1 MFWIICIIIGILDF
15 ILIKL
20 ITKQEDDNIFDE
32 EDIFIPVFFVIGPF
46 IPVLNWIILIILSI
60 YFMSEIKWNK
70 IFYKIYGKKR
80 N

>member
-20 ITKQEDDNIFDE
+20 ITKQEDDDSFDE
-32 EDIFIPVFFVIGPF
+32 ENIFLPMFFVIGPF
-46 IPVLNWIILIILSI
+46 IPVLNWILFLILSI

-70 IFYKIYGKKR
+70 IFYKIYGKK
-80 N
+80 